1 VVDGKLIK
9 EDGLYAIERTAAVSR
24 LIEAGVLLDQGF
36 GTPSGWISTADGR
49 IARA

>member
-1 VVDGKLIK
+1 VTK
-9 EDGLYAIERTAAVSR
+9 

-36 GTPSGWISTADGR
+36 EIPSGWISTADGR